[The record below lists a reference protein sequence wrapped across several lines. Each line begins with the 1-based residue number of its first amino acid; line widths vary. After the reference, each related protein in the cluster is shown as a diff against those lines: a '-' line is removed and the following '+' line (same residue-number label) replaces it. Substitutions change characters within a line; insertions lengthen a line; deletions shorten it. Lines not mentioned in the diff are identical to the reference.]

1 STVDYIS
8 KINLRKRI
16 SRRKAKEF
24 LPNSPDFFAEL
35 TLAYRDMD
43 YELTMFE
50 DSCQFYEYICF
61 LVEDNDT
68 IIQYRLH
75 VGEVVTVITENNGQN
90 FAILKSIFSHQ
101 KSNQRFAFII
111 VDWFE
116 ITNQT
121 K

>member
-1 STVDYIS
+1 QSTVDYIS
-8 KINLRKRI
+8 KINLRKHI

-35 TLAYRDMD
+35 TLAYQDMD

-75 VGEVVTVITENNGQN
+75 VGE
-90 FAILKSIFSHQ
+90 
-101 KSNQRFAFII
+101 
-111 VDWFE
+111 
-116 ITNQT
+116 
-121 K
+121 